1 MVAKA
6 LKENG
11 KYEWEWLVSRFMR
24 DQRWAPAEGI
34 IGGFDRQAYM
44 QKLIRKIK
52 LMTGSYGNAIY
63 LV

>member
-1 MVAKA
+1 MGMARVAV
-6 LKENG
+6 
-11 KYEWEWLVSRFMR
+11 YEGS